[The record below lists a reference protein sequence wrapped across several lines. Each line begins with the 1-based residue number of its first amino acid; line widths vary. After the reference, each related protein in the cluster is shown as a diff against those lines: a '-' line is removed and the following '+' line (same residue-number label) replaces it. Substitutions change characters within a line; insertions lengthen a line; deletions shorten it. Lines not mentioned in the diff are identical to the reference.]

1 MIRRAA
7 ITAAILTALLA
18 GGGAALVA
26 YRTDVAE
33 KVLLSRLAAAGV
45 PAAKLKVAEVGLGGA
60 RITGISLGAEGEFRA
75 DALIL
80 AYDLSGLMEGR
91 IGAVTIVRPAI
102 TADLT
107 GGRPLLGSLQPLL
120 TGKGTAGEGVPLPPI
135 TVTGGRIEA
144 ASPMGPLTLTFEGEA
159 WPEEGGRMSATFSVG
174 LDGPFGKITGLLGAS
189 ARDRRIVTA
198 KLVIDDGSLELP
210 GAVLGGLTGELDF
223 TLRDGLPDSLRGS
236 LAFSDV
242 ALQQARFE
250 SARLTIEATDKRFTA
265 EAELSTPDRAL
276 VVTMR
281 AAVDNYLT
289 APEIDLD
296 FGARVTAGAA
306 IWEMLALPRPAAGL
320 ATLSLSAKGR
330 VPGRAGLPSGPGEF
344 VKWLLRGEFD
354 GGIKLDLAR
363 VRYPG
368 GMRDLSGRFEFDA
381 AVKGGVLSLR
391 LPTDGRLRIKRLAP
405 KLLKAAGVPAV
416 LHRVLGRDLTLVLP
430 ASTDK
435 PFSLRLKPTAGG
447 AEIKIQASAYAT
459 VKAGARAGITVAG
472 DLTLDRGM
480 AIVKANI
487 GRITLALTGLKV
499 AGQRITEARMTGVAF
514 IRPGEVKLRGDV
526 WVNLGLAVAGEMRAG
541 KLSARLPIGV
551 HMAGGKTEVRLIGV
565 GTVSAETLGYG
576 GSMRLAKPLRVKV
589 TDASLVLG
597 PPGDDGSLALSHRL
611 VLVPE
616 ALEARLGGDGAKVFT
631 LRTDQ
636 ATIRFDGTTAPKGRY
651 RARVTIDG
659 ARVALPDHDILL
671 EGLTAMVALGPGG
684 KLTEA
689 RFALGTLSH
698 LARPAMF
705 APLGLKGRI
714 TLSEGALVMNA
725 EGSTANGKGSFTARA
740 RHRLDDGR
748 GEALVVFSDLAFAEN
763 GLQPGDL
770 SPALAALRSVTG
782 KATAQAR
789 FAWTEEDLNG
799 TAVVE
804 LIDLAFTTDRVS
816 VEGLNTRAVFDSL
829 FPPSTPAGQKLTLRR
844 VDPAIALDDVVLSY
858 RVMAGDPPRL
868 VIQRASFGFAG
879 GEIAIAGFVFD
890 PAGSSQ
896 DMELR
901 IERLDLARLFAMV
914 KVEGLTGSGRISG
927 VIPLTIAGDSLVIR
941 DGRLDATGPGVLR
954 FRSEATEAALMS
966 GGKPMTLL
974 LRALQNF
981 RYDSL
986 SLRVKKPARGDPEI
1000 MLRLAGRNPD
1010 VLDGHPF
1017 AFNIGLTGNLD
1028 AITEAIRKGGR
1039 LKDTL
1044 FRTLVR

>member
-7 ITAAILTALLA
+7 ITALILISFLA
-18 GGGAALVA
+18 GVGGALVA
-26 YRTDVAE
+26 FRTDLAE
-33 KVLLSRLAAAGV
+33 GVLLSRLGAAGV
-45 PAAKLKVAEVGLGGA
+45 PAAKLNVAEVGLGGA
-60 RITGISLGAEGEFRA
+60 RITGIRLGAKGEFRA

-91 IGAVTIVRPAI
+91 IGGVTIVRPAI
-102 TADLT
+102 KADLT
-107 GGRPLLGSLQPLL
+107 GERPLLGSLQPLL
-120 TGKGTAGEGVPLPPI
+120 SGKGTAGEGVQLPPI

-174 LDGPFGKITGLLGAS
+174 LDGPFGKIAGLLGAS

-198 KLVIDDGSLELP
+198 KLVIDDGALELP
-210 GAVLGGLTGELDF
+210 GAVLGGLSGELDF

-242 ALQQARFE
+242 ALQKARFK
-250 SARLTIEATDKRFTA
+250 SARLTLEATEKRFTA
-265 EAELSTPDRAL
+265 EAELSTPDRAF

-296 FGARVTAGAA
+296 LGARVTAGAA
-306 IWEMLALPRPAAGL
+306 IWEMFALPRPAAGL
-320 ATLSLSAKGR
+320 GKFSLNAKGQ
-330 VPGRAGLPSGPGEF
+330 VPGWAELPSGPREF
-344 VKWLLRGEFD
+344 VNWLLRGD
-354 GGIKLDLAR
+354 LRGGIKLDLAR

-381 AVKGGVLSLR
+381 AIKGGVLSLR
-391 LPTDGRLRIKRLAP
+391 LPADGRFRIKRLAP
-405 KLLKAAGVPAV
+405 KLLKAAGVPPE

-430 ASTDK
+430 ASTK
-435 PFSLRLKPTAGG
+435 EPFSLRLKPAAEG
-447 AEIKIQASAYAT
+447 AEINIQASAYAT
-459 VKAGARAGITVAG
+459 AKAGARAGITVAG
-472 DLTLDRGM
+472 DLTLGEDM

-487 GRITLALTGLKV
+487 GRITLALTGLAV

-514 IRPGEVKLRGDV
+514 VGPGEMKLRGDMRV
-526 WVNLGLAVAGEMRAG
+526 KLGLAVAGGMRAG
-541 KLSARLPIGV
+541 KLSARLPIGI
-551 HMAGGKTEVRLIGV
+551 HMADGKTEVRLIGV
-565 GTVSAETLGYG
+565 GTVTAETLGYG
-576 GSMRLAKPLRVKV
+576 KSMRLAKPLRVKV

-597 PPGDDGSLALSHRL
+597 PGDGGSLAFSHRL
-611 VLVPE
+611 VLLPG
-616 ALEARLGGDGAKVFT
+616 ALEARIGGNGAKMFT
-631 LRTDQ
+631 LSTDQ
-636 ATIRFDGTTAPKGRY
+636 ATIRFDGTTAPKGGY

-659 ARVALPDHDILL
+659 ARVAIPDYDILL
-671 EGLTAMVALGPGG
+671 EGLTAMVALGSGG
-684 KLTEA
+684 EISDA
-689 RFALGTLSH
+689 RFSLSTLSH

-714 TLSEGALVMNA
+714 ALADGALVMNG
-725 EGSTANGKGSFTARA
+725 EGSTANGKGSFVVRA

-763 GLQPGDL
+763 GLRPGDL

-829 FPPSTPAGQKLTLRR
+829 LPPSTPAGQKLTLRR
-844 VDPAIALDDVVLSY
+844 VDPAIALDDVVLNY
-858 RVMAGDPPRL
+858 RVMPGDPPRL
-868 VIQRASFGFAG
+868 MIQRASFGFAG

-896 DMELR
+896 NMELR
-901 IERLDLARLFAMV
+901 LERLDLTQLFAMI

-927 VIPLTIAGDSLVIR
+927 VIPLTIASDSLVIR
-941 DGRLDATGPGVLR
+941 DGRLDAAGPGVLR
-954 FRSEATEAALMS
+954 FSSKATEAALKG
-966 GGKPMTLL
+966 GGKPITLL
-974 LRALQNF
+974 LQALQNF

-986 SLRVKKPARGDPEI
+986 SLTVKKPARGDPEI
-1000 MLRLAGRNPD
+1000 MLHLVGRNPD

-1028 AITEAIRKGGR
+1028 AITEAIRKGGS
-1039 LKDTL
+1039 LKGAL
-1044 FRTLVR
+1044 FRPLVR

>member
-7 ITAAILTALLA
+7 ITAAILISFLA
-18 GGGAALVA
+18 GAAGALVA
-26 YRTDVAE
+26 FRTDLAE
-33 KVLLSRLAAAGV
+33 GVLLSRLAAAGV
-45 PAAKLKVAEVGLGGA
+45 PAPRLKVAEVGLGGA
-60 RITGISLGAEGEFRA
+60 RITGISLGAKGEFRA

-80 AYDLSGLMEGR
+80 AYDLSGLMDGR
-91 IGAVTIVRPAI
+91 LGGVTILRPAI

-120 TGKGTAGEGVPLPPI
+120 TGKGTAGEGVQLPPI
-135 TVTGGRIEA
+135 SVTGGRIEA

-159 WPEEGGRMSATFSVG
+159 WPEEGGRMSAAFSIG
-174 LDGPFGKITGLLGAS
+174 LDGPFGKIAGLLGAS

-198 KLVIDDGSLELP
+198 KLVIDDGALNLP

-223 TLRDGLPDSLRGS
+223 TLRDGLPDSLRGT

-242 ALQQARFE
+242 ALQKARFK
-250 SARLTIEATDKRFTA
+250 SAKITLEATEKRFTA

-276 VVTMR
+276 ILTMR

-296 FGARVTAGAA
+296 LGARVMAGAA
-306 IWEMLALPRPAAGL
+306 IWEMFALPRPAAGL
-320 ATLSLSAKGR
+320 AKFSLSAKGR

-344 VKWLLRGEFD
+344 VKWLLGGEFG
-354 GGIKLDLAR
+354 GGIKLDLAG

-368 GMRDLSGRFEFDA
+368 GMRDLSGGFEFDA

-391 LPTDGRLRIKRLAP
+391 LPKDSRFRIKRLAP
-405 KLLKAAGVPAV
+405 RLLKAAGVPPEF
-416 LHRVLGRDLTLVLP
+416 HRVLGRDLTLVLA
-430 ASTDK
+430 ASTK
-435 PFSLRLKPTAGG
+435 EPFSLRLKPTAKG

-459 VKAGARAGITVAG
+459 VKTGARAGITVAG
-472 DLTLDRGM
+472 DLTLDEDM

-487 GRITLALTGLKV
+487 GRFTLALTGLAV
-499 AGQRITEARMTGVAF
+499 AGQRITQARMTGAAF
-514 IRPGEVKLRGDV
+514 IRPGELRARGDV
-526 WVNLGLAVAGEMRAG
+526 RVKVGLAVAGEMRAG
-541 KLSARLPIGV
+541 KLSARLPIGI
-551 HMAGGKTEVRLIGV
+551 HMADGKTEVRLIGV
-565 GTVSAETLGYG
+565 GAVTAETLGYG

-597 PPGDDGSLALSHRL
+597 PGDGGAITLSHRL
-611 VLVPE
+611 VLLPE
-616 ALEARLGGDGAKVFT
+616 ALEARLGGNGAKMFT
-631 LRTDQ
+631 LSADQ

-671 EGLTAMVALGPGG
+671 EGLSAMVALGPGG
-684 KLTEA
+684 EITDA
-689 RFALGTLSH
+689 RFALSTLSH
-698 LARPAMF
+698 LAQPAMF
-705 APLGLKGRI
+705 APIGLKGRI
-714 TLSEGALVMNA
+714 ALADGALVMNA
-725 EGSTANGKGSFTARA
+725 EGSTANGKGSFVARA
-740 RHRLDDGR
+740 KHRLHNGR
-748 GEALVVFSDLAFAEN
+748 GEALVVFSDLDFAEN

-782 KATAQAR
+782 KAKAQAR
-789 FAWTEEDLNG
+789 FAWTEKDLNG

-844 VDPAIALDDVVLSY
+844 VDPAIPLNDVVLNY
-858 RVMAGDPPRL
+858 HVLPGDPPRL
-868 VIQRASFGFAG
+868 VIQRASSGFAG

-896 DMELR
+896 NMDLR
-901 IERLDLARLFAMV
+901 IERLDLARLFAMI

-927 VIPLTIAGDSLVIR
+927 VIPLTITGDSLVIR
-941 DGRLDATGPGVLR
+941 DGRLDAAGPGVLR
-954 FRSEATEAALMS
+954 FRSEATEAALKGS
-966 GGKPMTLL
+966 GKPMGLL

-986 SLRVKKPARGDPEI
+986 SLTVKKPAKGDPEI

-1028 AITEAIRKGGR
+1028 AIGDAIRKGQS
-1039 LKDTL
+1039 LKGAL
-1044 FRTLVR
+1044 FRKLLR

>member
-1 MIRRAA
+1 
-7 ITAAILTALLA
+7 A

-80 AYDLSGLMEGR
+80 AYDLSGLMDGR

-459 VKAGARAGITVAG
+459 VKTGARAGITVAG
-472 DLTLDRGM
+472 DLTLDEDM

-487 GRITLALTGLKV
+487 GRITLALTGLAV
-499 AGQRITEARMTGVAF
+499 AGQRITQARMTGAAF
-514 IRPGEVKLRGDV
+514 IRPGELRARGDV
-526 WVNLGLAVAGEMRAG
+526 RVKVGLAVAGEMRAG
-541 KLSARLPIGV
+541 KLSARLPIGI
-551 HMAGGKTEVRLIGV
+551 HMADGKTEVRLIGV
-565 GTVSAETLGYG
+565 GAVSAETLGYG

-597 PPGDDGSLALSHRL
+597 PGDGGAITLSHRL
-611 VLVPE
+611 VLLPE
-616 ALEARLGGDGAKVFT
+616 ALEARLGGNGAKMFT
-631 LRTDQ
+631 LSADQ

-714 TLSEGALVMNA
+714 ALADGALVMNA
-725 EGSTANGKGSFTARA
+725 EGSTANGKGSFVARA
-740 RHRLDDGR
+740 KHRLDDGR
-748 GEALVVFSDLAFAEN
+748 GEALVVFSDLDFAEN

-782 KATAQAR
+782 KAKAQAR
-789 FAWTEEDLNG
+789 FAWTEKDLNG

-858 RVMAGDPPRL
+858 RVMPGDPPRL
-868 VIQRASFGFAG
+868 VIQRASSGFAG

-927 VIPLTIAGDSLVIR
+927 VIPLTITGDSLVIR
-941 DGRLDATGPGVLR
+941 DGRLDAAGPGVLR
-954 FRSEATEAALMS
+954 FRSEATEAALKGS
-966 GGKPMTLL
+966 GKPMGLL

-986 SLRVKKPARGDPEI
+986 SLTVKKPAKGDPEI

-1028 AITEAIRKGGR
+1028 AIGDAIRKGQS
-1039 LKDTL
+1039 LKGAL
-1044 FRTLVR
+1044 FRKLLR